1 MDINV
6 FAQLTAAQQEALLER
21 PAHSSQD
28 EVQRAVSAIL
38 AEVRAR
44 GDAAVQEYA
53 ARFDHCPQDAMVV
66 TADEVSTACAR
77 VAPELKAAIDQAIAS
92 ALEELDTSLGDLEGF
107 EDFGTLDSQELSA
120 AEDFSAGLDTEDMD
134 IETFEDEDL

>member
-1 MDINV
+1 MEINV
-6 FAQLTAAQQEALLER
+6 FAELSAAEQEALLER

-38 AEVRAR
+38 ADVRTR
-44 GDAAVQEYA
+44 GDAAVKEYA
-53 ARFDHCPQDAMVV
+53 ARFDKCPEDKIVV
-66 TADEVSTACAR
+66 SAEEIAAACAR
-77 VAPELKAAIDQAIAS
+77 IEPSLKAAIDQAIAS

-120 AEDFSAGLDTEDMD
+120 AEDFSAGDGLEDMD